1 MIKFK
6 PISYNKDDLRAYKY
20 TSGSSVLEGAFC
32 GLAASSSLNTVT
44 CTLYTAAGTLP
55 GVGATVEIF
64 NTGAYFPIY
73 REDADIENVGA
84 TIVRDNFVIGMHLR
98 PGSMFEIH
106 RTATHGAT
114 LLTYPAIGAKVALA
128 TSGKLVSA
136 DNASSSGV
144 VIGLCVGT
152 TNDWLRVQAI

>member
-20 TSGSSVLEGAFC
+20 TSGSSVLEGIFC
-32 GLAASSSLNTVT
+32 EIAASSSLNTVT
-44 CTLYTAAGTLP
+44 CTLFSAAGTLP
-55 GVGATVEIF
+55 AINGTIY

-136 DNASSSGV
+136 DNSSSSGV
-144 VIGLCVGT
+144 VVGLCVGT
-152 TNDWLRVQAI
+152 TNDWLRVQAV